1 MFIHCYKY
9 IYIYNNNNNNY
20 GKENQISLNIL
31 LFRKTMNV

>member
-20 GKENQISLNIL
+20 RKENQISLNIL